1 MKYIVN
7 RVEVTVSEVEVEGP
21 DPVTAQRYA
30 EDDGTAWEHVSHDL
44 NYHTE
49 SSGQADLRKYLEA
62 HNVDDETL
70 EQLFGRGR

>member
-7 RVEVTVSEVEVEGP
+7 RVEVTVSEVEVEAPGP
-21 DPVTAQRYA
+21 MVAQQIA
-30 EDDGTAWEHVSHDL
+30 EQSGEWQNLSHDL

-49 SSGQADLRKYLEA
+49 SSKAAELRKYLEDHDA
-62 HNVDDETL
+62 DDGTL